1 MRRRSLILCLFAIAA
16 MGTAHAQQSGKAY
29 RIAVVYPAT
38 DPRAGWFTETTRD
51 PLPLGFG
58 YFEGK
63 NILIER
69 YSGEGQAQRY
79 PELARDVVRRNPDLI
94 IAITTYVTL
103 DFKTATT
110 T

>member
-51 PLPLGFG
+51 PLPFGFFSELHRLG

-69 YSGEGQAQRY
+69 YSGEGQAPSHQHQHR
-79 PELARDVVRRNPDLI
+79 ESTGSHRA
-94 IAITTYVTL
+94 A
-103 DFKTATT
+103 
-110 T
+110 